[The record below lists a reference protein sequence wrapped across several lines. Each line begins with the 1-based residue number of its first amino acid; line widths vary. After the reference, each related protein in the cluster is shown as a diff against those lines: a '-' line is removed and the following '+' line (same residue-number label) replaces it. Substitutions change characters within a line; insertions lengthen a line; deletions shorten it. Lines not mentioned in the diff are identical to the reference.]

1 MWVKK
6 QTIVTM
12 FSITLKYKA
21 KGNNIL
27 MPNLNQ
33 ADFEGI
39 RHKLAQIN
47 WEAEFSGLGTFESWN
62 LFKDRLSLIVDMH

>member
-1 MWVKK
+1 MKWLNWLELMWVKK

-12 FSITLKYKA
+12 FSVTLKYKV

-27 MPNLNQ
+27 VPNLNQ

-39 RHKLAQIN
+39 RHKLA
-47 WEAEFSGLGTFESWN
+47 
-62 LFKDRLSLIVDMH
+62 